1 MSSVKQLKINPDF
14 FKLSRSKSRK
24 NKKSRSISSSLLNKT
39 IKPNEIKK
47 KLLQRIKEH
56 QKKNKENNEQTLEN
70 SKIKTF
76 HDEFKESLN
85 YLNGVIENRDKKRKK
100 KTVKNNTN
108 PLHPPMFKP
117 NITAPPPPYSCLKGG
132 TKPTFRQYQKTLKH
146 GNITNSFLPKLT
158 IKDKPQFMIESD
170 PKYLE
175 RKNKLNNIKQKLS
188 TVFTNPLK
196 DINIPPPPPNI
207 ILKQRNKTL
216 RRKIKLGKGK
226 NTVGVLVKNK
236 ITRKKIKKDID
247 VLKTTKLID
256 IKSYLK
262 RHNLMK
268 IGSAAPED
276 VIRKI
281 YEDARLA
288 GSIYNKNPE
297 VLIHN
302 YMTE

>member
-39 IKPNEIKK
+39 IKPNDIKK

-56 QKKNKENNEQTLEN
+56 QKKNKENGEETLAH
-70 SKIKTF
+70 SKVKTF

-85 YLNGVIENRDKKRKK
+85 YLNGVIETRDKKRKK
-100 KTVKNNTN
+100 KTMRNNAN
-108 PLHPPMFKP
+108 SQPPMFKP
-117 NITAPPPPYSCLKGG
+117 NTVAPPPPYSCLKGG
-132 TKPTFRQYQKTLKH
+132 SKPTYRQYQKTLKR
-146 GNITNSFLPKLT
+146 GNIINSSAPKLT
-158 IKDKPQFMIESD
+158 IKDKPRFMITNEPRYQD
-170 PKYLE
+170 
-175 RKNKLNNIKQKLS
+175 RKNKLNDVKQKLS

-196 DINIPPPPPNI
+196 DINIPEPPPNK

-226 NTVGVLVKNK
+226 RTVGVLVKNK

-247 VLKTTKLID
+247 VLKTTKLTD

-268 IGSAAPED
+268 IGSPAPED
-276 VIRKI
+276 VVRKI

-288 GSIYNKNPE
+288 GSIYNKNPD

-302 YMTE
+302 YMTD